1 MKNLKRFLAYF
12 SIIVFA
18 LVLVLILIAEL
29 AEERVAKI
37 ALNKLN
43 QQVDANISVKSIDFS
58 LLKDFPDAMV
68 ELQDVGI
75 TASNDSLAGIHR
87 LFISVELMPLISS
100 EFFIKKVSVE
110 GGMANY
116 QIDSTGRTNFD
127 VFLSDSSDETTDTT
141 SSGTLYLS
149 LEHLE
154 LNNLLCSFNDDVNHV
169 SACLYIDEGLTSI
182 YIDDENTKA
191 SFKGQLRANQCRYP
205 ESPLHLMNELK
216 LNMDVTYFNDLIS
229 IKDLQ
234 LNSDGIALQASG
246 ELKNDSS
253 VYADLKVKAERL
265 DLGILNKYVPDSLM
279 RAFEL
284 SQLQGLLKAESS
296 ISGMYN
302 DSTMPKLDVRLNF
315 KNGAVKMGDYPLVG
329 NINLVGSYTNGSLM
343 NNETSKVEIDTFAF
357 VSGESKGLFS
367 GIINNLEKIDYSLKS
382 DLLLNM
388 ADLKPFIPDSLVKSI
403 AGEVQLNFQTQGT
416 LPEKYDL
423 AFADYMLDRSIVQ
436 LQMKDFGIDMDSLIL
451 VSGMDAVMDY
461 QKQNFQL
468 SKLSG
473 TINTYALNIDDAA
486 IKGRFN
492 GSLKDVDAMDVILE
506 DIELSTPGSHLLG
519 HLSIDSLGAPRY
531 QMEADVI
538 ANLADF
544 KGFAPDSLIK
554 DMSGVVNAQLKSEGT
569 LDMDDLVESTM
580 EKLFTSSQLETQ
592 MQDVTVLMQDPSM
605 QLKGVSGQISLQN
618 DSIAINKLHG
628 AFSGITFESDS
639 TWVQNFYNAYW
650 LNRAD
655 TIKAE
660 GYFNAGD
667 IDYALIESFV
677 TEDTTAKK
685 EPVVQASEP
694 VNYSFQAK
702 GQLKVNRFKYGKA
715 LIENMSALYK
725 VCDTLYLIDE
735 LKLHA
740 FKGEMNSSL
749 RFEAYNED
757 EMRMFFKNKTNKM
770 DIYQILT
777 EFDDFKE
784 YGNTF
789 IDHEQW
795 TGLLSTDLLGE
806 VVIRDSVITDKIR
819 VQGGMLLEDGR
830 LQNYDIA
837 VEMGQEYG
845 IDGMEDIVFKTIDT
859 KLFVFDNSIYAPQTD
874 IKTNKFNVT
883 LFGMQNF
890 NLDCEYHLRFY
901 LKEILRKGQT
911 KRLEKKQTKN
921 EGNTKDGGGVKGLT
935 SMFAYYIIN
944 NGITK
949 SGLESEKSDERRAMK
964 RKLRVKQSQVDLIFD
979 QGLVEYETGV
989 NR

>member
-1 MKNLKRFLAYF
+1 FLAYF

-87 LFISVELMPLISS
+87 LFISVELMPLMSS
-100 EFFIKKVSVE
+100 EFVIKKISIE

-154 LNNLLCSFNDDVNHV
+154 LNNLFCSFNDDVNHV

-253 VYADLKVKAERL
+253 VYADLKVKAEKL

-279 RAFEL
+279 RAYEL
-284 SQLQGLLKAESS
+284 SQLQGILKAESS

-302 DSTMPKLDVRLNF
+302 DSTMPKLDARLNF

-436 LQMKDFGIDMDSLIL
+436 LQMKDFEIDMDSLIQ

-506 DIELSTPGSHLLG
+506 DIELSMPGSHLLG
-519 HLSIDSLGAPRY
+519 HLNIDSIGAPRY

-544 KGFAPDSLIK
+544 IGFAPESLIK
-554 DMSGVVNAQLKSEGT
+554 DMSGVVYAQLKSEGT
-569 LDMDDLVESTM
+569 LNMDDLVESTM

-618 DSIAINKLHG
+618 DSIAIKKLHG

-667 IDYALIESFV
+667 IDYALIESFM
-677 TEDTTAKK
+677 TKDTTAKK

-725 VCDTLYLIDE
+725 VCDTLYLIEE

-789 IDHEQW
+789 IDHEQL

-806 VVIRDSVITDKIR
+806 VVIRDSVITDEIR